1 MPSEPPWWW
10 ARELPTARSSQG
22 RFSCS
27 RSSSVHAFVSSVEI
41 NSFLFIVVLISS
53 PGPCTHRLSPF
64 LSNPSEVTIFRSGLP
79 LIPKLAVWLHVGF
92 TCSLF
97 SFMDVFALRFQ
108 TVSISSSNPRSVRRQ
123 LQNPHVYP
131 SSFPYRTPPKS
142 PYSTFPCPRRSQVCP
157 FPNHQSITLHPHS
170 LRALQALSAAWQ
182 VASASRK
189 ASRSAVRR
197 CRFTS
202 NGATLTA
209 SSPQPPW
216 VRWRRL
222 R

>member
-157 FPNHQSITLHPHS
+157 FPNHQSITPS
-170 LRALQALSAAWQ
+170 ALFASAA
-182 VASASRK
+182 
-189 ASRSAVRR
+189 SAVCCLASGERKQKGKQVGR
-197 CRFTS
+197 APPPLRERQHDAHSFVA
-202 NGATLTA
+202 NRHGFGGAH
-209 SSPQPPW
+209 
-216 VRWRRL
+216 
-222 R
+222 

>member
-142 PYSTFPCPRRSQVCP
+142 PYSTFPCPRSLPLSQSSI
-157 FPNHQSITLHPHS
+157 NHSI
-170 LRALQALSAAWQ
+170 RALCERCKRCLLLGKWRAQAERQAGRPCAAA
-182 VASASRK
+182 ASQATARHSQL
-189 ASRSAVRR
+189 RR
-197 CRFTS
+197 
-202 NGATLTA
+202 
-209 SSPQPPW
+209 QPPW